1 MKLIAALISLTVV
14 ALSVQASRAQADDTG
29 FASMH
34 SQIRVGNKR
43 CFSDHSHGGSS
54 SGQRTRQA
62 AVQAAVNSWYVY
74 TVNEYGTDWSNI
86 NKAHRRTLNCQ
97 PSSSGWGCE
106 LNAYPCK

>member
-1 MKLIAALISLTVV
+1 MKFTTALLGLATLAVLLPIST
-14 ALSVQASRAQADDTG
+14 SRADDTG

-54 SGQRTRQA
+54 SGHKTRAA
-62 AVQAAVNSWYVY
+62 AVQAAVSSWYVY

-86 NKAHRRTLNCQ
+86 NKAHRRSLSCQ
-97 PSSSGWGCE
+97 PRSDGWGCE